1 MRISLSKKVFFVFA
15 SLTSLTLIM
24 GITVYFGIKELRNL
38 QNEKDVVHGFTL
50 QIKELGSCMIG
61 MSPVNRFPGKNK
73 FDEEYLKAQQLVAAM
88 NDFTYKMDDKL
99 KLSLESVSS
108 HMKFYKKAYYELF
121 EKYQLDKELMA
132 ARDTLAHDLM
142 AEVNKLPHQEE
153 IRLHDKFLTMVNLAD
168 HVYHEREPKLIA
180 GIKDIHK
187 DVVKSTK
194 NKNILQLSERVV
206 HNVEVDYLNYLGI
219 MDREKY
225 LNDTAQLFF
234 NFAANTI
241 QEISLYN
248 HKEQVWLVSFITL
261 LLVTAGVLTLFWW
274 YLTSSYFNKFLQT
287 QRFAMES
294 ISKADFDYTCPAPL
308 SNDEMG
314 DLSKFMKEMARKLK
328 ESRELY
334 QTLVN
339 NIDLGIT
346 LISKDYTVLAV
357 NEAQGRM
364 LHKNV
369 NQIIG
374 KKCHLEFE
382 KRDAVCGHCPGK
394 KAMESG
400 EQQETIT
407 KGVRDDGSE
416 FIVRVQA
423 FPIYDDEHNPD
434 GFIEVVED
442 ITEKQKAED
451 EKRDLEKQIQ
461 HVQKLES
468 LGVLAGGIAHDF
480 NNLLMAILG
489 NADLAL
495 LDLSP
500 TAPARE
506 NIVEIEKASR
516 RAAEL
521 CKQMLAYSGKGKF
534 TVQNINLSELIKDM
548 THMLE
553 ISISKRVVIKYNF
566 GDNIPAIKADPSQV
580 RQIIMNLVI
589 NASEAI
595 GERSGVISVSTGAME
610 CDRDYLA
617 DTFLDEQLAEGVYT
631 YLEVAD
637 NGSGMDE
644 EVKAK
649 LFDPF
654 FTTKFTGR
662 GLGMSAL
669 LGIVRGHGGGIK
681 LYSEMK
687 KGTTF
692 KILFPSID
700 AEAME
705 IHEKEE
711 LEEQAFN
718 AEGKVLL
725 VDDDETVLTVG
736 KQLLEHLGFTVLTAK
751 DGREGVALFN
761 QKKDEIDCV
770 ILDLTM
776 PHMDGEEAYRE
787 MRRVQPDVRVILS
800 SGYNEQEVTQ
810 RFVGKGL
817 AGFIQKP
824 YNMKGLKKVIQEL
837 FAEKEEKA

>member
-61 MSPVNRFPGKNK
+61 MSPVNRFPGKSK

-88 NDFTYKMDDKL
+88 NDFTYKMGDKL
-99 KLSLESVSS
+99 KLSLESVTS
-108 HMKFYKKAYYELF
+108 HMEFYKKAYYELF

-194 NKNILQLSERVV
+194 NKNILQFSEQVV

-346 LISKDYTVLAV
+346 LVSKDYTVLAV

-369 NQIIG
+369 NQIV
-374 KKCHLEFE
+374 F
-382 KRDAVCGHCPGK
+382 
-394 KAMESG
+394 
-400 EQQETIT
+400 
-407 KGVRDDGSE
+407 
-416 FIVRVQA
+416 
-423 FPIYDDEHNPD
+423 
-434 GFIEVVED
+434 
-442 ITEKQKAED
+442 KQ
-451 EKRDLEKQIQ
+451 
-461 HVQKLES
+461 
-468 LGVLAGGIAHDF
+468 
-480 NNLLMAILG
+480 
-489 NADLAL
+489 
-495 LDLSP
+495 
-500 TAPARE
+500 
-506 NIVEIEKASR
+506 
-516 RAAEL
+516 
-521 CKQMLAYSGKGKF
+521 Y
-534 TVQNINLSELIKDM
+534 
-548 THMLE
+548 
-553 ISISKRVVIKYNF
+553 
-566 GDNIPAIKADPSQV
+566 
-580 RQIIMNLVI
+580 
-589 NASEAI
+589 
-595 GERSGVISVSTGAME
+595 
-610 CDRDYLA
+610 
-617 DTFLDEQLAEGVYT
+617 
-631 YLEVAD
+631 
-637 NGSGMDE
+637 
-644 EVKAK
+644 
-649 LFDPF
+649 
-654 FTTKFTGR
+654 
-662 GLGMSAL
+662 
-669 LGIVRGHGGGIK
+669 
-681 LYSEMK
+681 
-687 KGTTF
+687 
-692 KILFPSID
+692 
-700 AEAME
+700 
-705 IHEKEE
+705 
-711 LEEQAFN
+711 
-718 AEGKVLL
+718 
-725 VDDDETVLTVG
+725 
-736 KQLLEHLGFTVLTAK
+736 
-751 DGREGVALFN
+751 
-761 QKKDEIDCV
+761 
-770 ILDLTM
+770 
-776 PHMDGEEAYRE
+776 
-787 MRRVQPDVRVILS
+787 
-800 SGYNEQEVTQ
+800 
-810 RFVGKGL
+810 
-817 AGFIQKP
+817 
-824 YNMKGLKKVIQEL
+824 
-837 FAEKEEKA
+837 